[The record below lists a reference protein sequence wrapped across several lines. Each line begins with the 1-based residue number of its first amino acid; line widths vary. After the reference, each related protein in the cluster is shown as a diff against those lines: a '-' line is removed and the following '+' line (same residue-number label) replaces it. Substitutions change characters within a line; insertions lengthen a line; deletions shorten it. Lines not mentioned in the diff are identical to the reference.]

1 MIGSGSYG
9 VLGEGTLNG
18 VPPIQM
24 LEVKKV
30 CGTEAFAT
38 HRSMVSISWEN
49 WREGLRMGL
58 QTPSEPTLTLPH
70 LNIHRGTKTRAT
82 AHPHS
87 LPTPQSRSTYLPLSQ
102 GSLQPGHL
110 VSQFTW
116 ETWGNDLVFGQ
127 DQAVSPL
134 KGRNGMLRLSTFPSA
149 QE

>member
-49 WREGLRMGL
+49 CREGLRMGL
-58 QTPSEPTLTLPH
+58 
-70 LNIHRGTKTRAT
+70 
-82 AHPHS
+82 
-87 LPTPQSRSTYLPLSQ
+87 
-102 GSLQPGHL
+102 
-110 VSQFTW
+110 
-116 ETWGNDLVFGQ
+116 
-127 DQAVSPL
+127 
-134 KGRNGMLRLSTFPSA
+134 
-149 QE
+149 